1 MAAIL
6 YFQYLHV
13 YVPAI
18 SWEVWDSLAPCTDDV
33 WSRHV
38 MVLAQSSP
46 AWEARDSQV
55 SGTFNHTARV
65 LSGFQTFLSYRLHSR
80 RLHTHVWQLI
90 LVTARKVIKKVIFH
104 SLFTLKAPFAA
115 TLVIYLLKLRPS
127 YVCKTPFELWLVFCN
142 VKLS

>member
-1 MAAIL
+1 MNEPNSMLSRMFSPAGQSKCFLFCLGLMASDKQFPSFVLWQPFYI
-6 YFQYLHV
+6 FNKYLHV
-13 YVPAI
+13 YVRAI

-55 SGTFNHTARV
+55 FRTFNHTARV

-80 RLHTHVWQLI
+80 RLHTCM
-90 LVTARKVIKKVIFH
+90 
-104 SLFTLKAPFAA
+104 SDN
-115 TLVIYLLKLRPS
+115 S
-127 YVCKTPFELWLVFCN
+127 
-142 VKLS
+142 